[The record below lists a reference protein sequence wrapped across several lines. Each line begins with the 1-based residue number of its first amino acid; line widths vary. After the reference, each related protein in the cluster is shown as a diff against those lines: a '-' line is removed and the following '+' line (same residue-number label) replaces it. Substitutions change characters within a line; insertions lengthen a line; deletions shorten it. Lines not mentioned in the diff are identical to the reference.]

1 MDDVLSREPS
11 PEDGTISLDTHQLD
25 LREPRRALQMLAVHS
40 EKLQQRLTTVQM
52 DRENLR
58 FQVRLLQQGHND
70 DQPERL
76 RERLRHLEV
85 ENRSVGAVEGEH
97 SQLKARIAEV
107 ERELESL
114 EGRAP
119 TAASATGASSTSG
132 PSRAA
137 TDTSEEA
144 LDELRW
150 ENRLLHKRLLRLQ
163 RYSED
168 LQQDALR
175 ARLKSACRSRGE
187 EPMLADRNGE
197 TAFCSAGST
206 SGATLEELV
215 AGNETML
222 LQLRCEVRDTA
233 TALARRGQQEQVS
246 PTGRRPAGA
255 DEEGVVDVLTLSDL
269 AAGGDDVECHE
280 RC

>member
-1 MDDVLSREPS
+1 
-11 PEDGTISLDTHQLD
+11 
-25 LREPRRALQMLAVHS
+25 MLAAHT
-40 EKLQQRLTTVQM
+40 EKLQRRLATVQM

-58 FQVRLLQQGHND
+58 FQVRLLQQSHHD

-85 ENRSVGAVEGEH
+85 ENRSAEAVEGEH
-97 SQLKARIAEV
+97 SQLKARLAEV

-114 EGRAP
+114 EGRPP
-119 TAASATGASSTSG
+119 TAASVTGSSSASG
-132 PSRAA
+132 PSRAP
-137 TDTSEEA
+137 TDVTSEET

-150 ENRLLHKRLLRLQ
+150 ENRLLQKRLLRLQ
-163 RYSED
+163 RFSED

-187 EPMLADRNGE
+187 EPMRASRNSE
-197 TAFCSAGST
+197 AASYSAGSS
-206 SGATLEELV
+206 SGAALEELV
-215 AGNETML
+215 AGNEKML
-222 LQLRCEVRDTA
+222 LQLRCEVRETA
-233 TALARRGQQEQVS
+233 TALARGQREQVS
-246 PTGRRPAGA
+246 LTGRRPAGA

-269 AAGGDDVECHE
+269 AVGSDDVEWHE